1 MKIKLKLSTKGQVVL
16 PVAVRS
22 KYQLKAGDS
31 LDLVLKETEFTVV
44 PAKPK
49 KRKGR
54 IVTDPITGLPCLTF
68 GPGAP
73 KITKEMVDKL
83 LEDFP

>member
-1 MKIKLKLSTKGQVVL
+1 MRIKLSSKGQVVL

-22 KYQLKAGDS
+22 KYQLKSGDS
-31 LDLVLKETEFTVV
+31 LDLILKDDEFTLV

-54 IVTDPITGLPCLTF
+54 IVTDPLTGLPCLTF
-68 GPGAP
+68 GRGAP
-73 KITKEMVDKL
+73 KITKEMVDRL
-83 LEDFP
+83 LEGFP

>member
-1 MKIKLKLSTKGQVVL
+1 VKIKLSTKGQVVL
-16 PVAVRS
+16 PIALRA
-22 KYQLKAGDS
+22 KYHLKAGDS
-31 LDLVLKETEFTVV
+31 LHVRMKDEDFTLVPPKT
-44 PAKPK
+44 K

-54 IVTDPITGLPCLTF
+54 IVKDPITGLPCVTF

-73 KITKEMVDKL
+73 VITKEMVDKL

>member
-1 MKIKLKLSTKGQVVL
+1 MQIKVSSKGQVVL
-16 PVAVRS
+16 PVAVRN
-22 KYQLKAGDS
+22 KYQLKTGDS
-31 LDLVLKETEFTVV
+31 LDLFLKDDEFTLV

-68 GPGAP
+68 GRGAP
-73 KITKEMVDKL
+73 KITKEMVDRL